1 MIDGKAISISLF
13 SGAFGL
19 DLGMEQAGFHTVS
32 VVEKDR
38 DAAKTI
44 ALNRPYLQESAI
56 PREIE
61 KVSTQDLLE
70 EGSRVLELGR
80 ILRPGEV
87 DLVTGGPP
95 CQPFSTAGKR
105 GSVMDPRGSLFM
117 DFIRVVREVQPR
129 FFVMENV
136 RGLLSA
142 PLRHRPIN
150 QRGEDFPCLDVDEMS
165 GAALKAVLSEM
176 KELGYNIVY
185 NLLETADYG
194 VPQNRERVVF
204 IGSRDGENVTFPFA
218 THCSDG
224 KNLPK
229 WQTLRNALTNLFDP
243 QPEFTAYSES
253 RLKYLRLLKEGQNW
267 RYLPEDL
274 KKEAMGGA
282 YNSGGGKVGFYRRLS
297 WDKPSPTVTTSPHQK
312 ATDMCHPIELR
323 PLSIR
328 ECARIQTF
336 PDDWIFHGSVTSKYK
351 QIGNA
356 VPVLFAK
363 EIGNYIYTLI
373 QGNQPKG
380 KEIVEQLSLFP
391 L

>member
-1 MIDGKAISISLF
+1 VIDGKAISISLF

-44 ALNRPYLQESAI
+44 TLNRPYLQESGI

-142 PLRHRPIN
+142 PIQHRPIN
-150 QRGEDFPCLDVDEMS
+150 QRGVEYPLLDANEMS
-165 GAALKAVLSEM
+165 GSALKVVLSEM
-176 KELGYNIVY
+176 KELGYNVVY

-204 IGSRDGENVTFPFA
+204 IGSRDREAVTFPFA
-218 THCSDG
+218 THCADG
-224 KNLPK
+224 SKLLK
-229 WQTLRNALTNLFDP
+229 WRTLRNALTDLIDL

-267 RYLPEDL
+267 RYLPEDV
-274 KKEAMGGA
+274 KKDAMGGA

-297 WDKPSPTVTTSPHQK
+297 WDKPSPTVTTSPYQK

-323 PLSIR
+323 PLSVR

-373 QGNQPKG
+373 QGNKPKG
-380 KEIVEQLSLFP
+380 KKIVEQLSLFP